1 MYIVMLR
8 KIRFDFILF
17 SFFFF
22 FFAAQPKRLIEKQL
36 LGRKLAYNPLK
47 MHLRKATFILCDAF
61 SRPVSK
67 PSMFFNSQVERI
79 LENRFC
85 FNDMKILEVSG
96 KKCFALLGSHVTGLQ
111 SS

>member
-1 MYIVMLR
+1 MYIVMLK
-8 KIRFDFILF
+8 KIQFYFILF
-17 SFFFF
+17 SFIFLT
-22 FFAAQPKRLIEKQL
+22 AQPKRLIDKQL

-47 MHLRKATFILCDAF
+47 MHLRKATFILCDEF

-67 PSMFFNSQVERI
+67 PSMFVNSQVERI

-111 SS
+111 SC